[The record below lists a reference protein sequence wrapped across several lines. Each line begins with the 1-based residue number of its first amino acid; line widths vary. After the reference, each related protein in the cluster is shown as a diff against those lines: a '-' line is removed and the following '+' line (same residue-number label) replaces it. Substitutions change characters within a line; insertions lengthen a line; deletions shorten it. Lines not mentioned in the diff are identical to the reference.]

1 VNVSHLIL
9 DYVAICERR
18 SEFLDFGEFKALWT
32 AATEVAEETP
42 QEDRESVL
50 ASILPDPE

>member
-1 VNVSHLIL
+1 VNVSHLVM

-18 SEFLDFGEFKALWT
+18 SEVLDFGEFITLWT
-32 AATEVAEETP
+32 AASEVAEETTP
-42 QEDRESVL
+42 EDRESVL